1 VFRGQAPLRNRAA
14 ADLAMS
20 TRMRQEEWST
30 VLLPELR
37 VRRRQPGES
46 VEFAVQACAKYGK
59 YREIYVP
66 TAAVDAWTPSC

>member
-1 VFRGQAPLRNRAA
+1 
-14 ADLAMS
+14 MS